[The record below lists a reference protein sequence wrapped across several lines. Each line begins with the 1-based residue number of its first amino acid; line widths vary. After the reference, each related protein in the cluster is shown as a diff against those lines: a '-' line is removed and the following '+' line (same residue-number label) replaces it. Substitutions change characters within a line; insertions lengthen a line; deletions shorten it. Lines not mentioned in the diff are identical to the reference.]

1 MSHRKILV
9 GASIAGHVALF
20 TGVFL
25 AGAWK
30 LDRVDYEYRART
42 ALAVMNP
49 PPPEGG
55 SYTPTPPK
63 VDLKQKQ
70 KTPVKEPRQPR
81 PPRPEPEIPPSPGPS
96 EPGEGLGLGTG
107 PGTGPGDG
115 DGPPGADPCKE
126 AGAACPPPP
135 APPLPEVPRPP
146 PRVHTVLPQIL
157 KGLRTS
163 GETAIHPPYA
173 VLQQMHRNEDRKTI
187 ASIKVCLAADG
198 TVSSVALLT
207 STKYA
212 AYDEAI
218 MGAARRWR
226 YKPYTVN
233 GAPVPACGMVTFV
246 YRLN

>member
-1 MSHRKILV
+1 
-9 GASIAGHVALF
+9 
-20 TGVFL
+20 
-25 AGAWK
+25 
-30 LDRVDYEYRART
+30 
-42 ALAVMNP
+42 MNP
-49 PPPEGG
+49 PSPEGG
-55 SYTPTPPK
+55 SYTPPKVNLERKLPPK
-63 VDLKQKQ
+63 VI
-70 KTPVKEPRQPR
+70 VKEPRQPR
-81 PPRPEPEIPPSPGPS
+81 KPRPAPEPTEPGPS
-96 EPGEGLGLGTG
+96 EPGDGLGLGKG

-115 DGPPGADPCKE
+115 PPAADPCKK
-126 AGAACPPPP
+126 AGAACGLPP
-135 APPLPEVPRPP
+135 ATTPQEVPRPP
-146 PRVHTVLPQIL
+146 RVKVHTVPPQIL

-187 ASIKVCLAADG
+187 ASIKVCLATDG
-198 TVSSVALLT
+198 TVSSVALLR